1 MTVKKDDT
9 FQTGV
14 PAALLLDPD
23 SDSILFEKNGD
34 QLVAPASLAKL
45 MTLEFVFNEIKQVHR
60 FRRIQWLYWKPNA
73 MIRISRPIPTRKIKL
88 VLFDLDGTLI
98 DSERDLAA
106 AVNAMLVKYG
116 RKELPIEVIGTY
128 IGDGA
133 PMLIRRALG
142 DPADREFLQEA
153 LNFFLQ
159 YYRDHKLDTTCLY
172 AGIREALQ
180 QIGGNHGVPR
190 QMAVLTNKPV
200 RVSRDILAG
209 LGVDGSFFQVYGGNS
224 FDTKKP
230 DPLGANT
237 LIKEAGVSPEETVMV
252 GDSQVDILTARNAGM
267 WSVGVTY
274 GFAPRTLEQVVP
286 DVLVDTPAELATA
299 LSRELP

>member
-1 MTVKKDDT
+1 
-9 FQTGV
+9 
-14 PAALLLDPD
+14 
-23 SDSILFEKNGD
+23 
-34 QLVAPASLAKL
+34 
-45 MTLEFVFNEIKQVHR
+45 
-60 FRRIQWLYWKPNA
+60 
-73 MIRISRPIPTRKIKL
+73 MIRVSRPIPLDRIKL

-106 AVNAMLVKYG
+106 SVNAMLLKYG
-116 RKELPIEVIGTY
+116 RNELPMDVIGTY

-142 DPADREFLQEA
+142 DPADRDFLQEA
-153 LNFFLQ
+153 LNYFLLH
-159 YYRDHKLDTTCLY
+159 YREHKLDSTREY
-172 AGIREALQ
+172 EGIQNALK
-180 QIGGNHGVPR
+180 QIGQANGR
-190 QMAVLTNKPV
+190 QRKLAVLTNKPV

-209 LGVDGSFFQVYGGNS
+209 LGLAGSFYQVYGGNS
-224 FDTKKP
+224 FETKKP

-237 LIKEAGVSPEETVMV
+237 LMREADAQPEDTVMV

-286 DVLVDTPAELATA
+286 DVLVDTPAELAQA
-299 LSRELP
+299 LAESA

>member
-1 MTVKKDDT
+1 
-9 FQTGV
+9 
-14 PAALLLDPD
+14 
-23 SDSILFEKNGD
+23 
-34 QLVAPASLAKL
+34 
-45 MTLEFVFNEIKQVHR
+45 
-60 FRRIQWLYWKPNA
+60 
-73 MIRISRPIPTRKIKL
+73 MIRVSRPIPRDRIKL

-116 RKELPIEVIGTY
+116 RKELPMDVIGTY

-142 DPADREFLQEA
+142 DPADRDFLQEA
-153 LNFFLQ
+153 LNYFLL
-159 YYRDHKLDTTCLY
+159 YYREHKLDSTREY
-172 AGIREALQ
+172 EGIRDALRE
-180 QIGGNHGVPR
+180 IGQTNGQVR
-190 QMAVLTNKPV
+190 KLAVLTNKPV

-209 LGVDGSFFQVYGGNS
+209 LGLAASFFQVYGGNS
-224 FDTKKP
+224 FETKKP

-237 LIKEAGVSPEETVMV
+237 LMREAHAHPKDTVMV

-286 DVLVDTPAELATA
+286 DVLVDTPAELAQA
-299 LSRELP
+299 LTGSA